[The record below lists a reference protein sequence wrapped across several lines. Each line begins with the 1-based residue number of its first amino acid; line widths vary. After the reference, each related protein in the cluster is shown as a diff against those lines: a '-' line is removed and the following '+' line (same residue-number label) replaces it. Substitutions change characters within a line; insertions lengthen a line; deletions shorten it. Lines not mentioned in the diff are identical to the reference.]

1 MWICC
6 DQVTYVPLMARSSSA
21 ELLWTTSLQLCDQ
34 PFHGLVKHRPSST
47 LVPSPAASP
56 FCKMWLQPL
65 SCCWGEMLDLL
76 SRDTWHASVVQG
88 CGGPLSRTSSHLSP
102 SPSLFQPASVISF
115 PPGWQFP
122 QQHPPHLG
130 TQAAPMLSH
139 FHHFRKSL
147 LLVAV

>member
-1 MWICC
+1 MDSVRSSDLC
-6 DQVTYVPLMARSSSA
+6 TTLARSSSA

-47 LVPSPAASP
+47 LVPSPAASL

-76 SRDTWHASVVQG
+76 STDTWHASVVQG

-102 SPSLFQPASVISF
+102 SPSLFLQPASSLSLQVGNSRNDILHISAHKRLQCF
-115 PPGWQFP
+115 PISTTSESFCC
-122 QQHPPHLG
+122 
-130 TQAAPMLSH
+130 
-139 FHHFRKSL
+139 
-147 LLVAV
+147 